1 MIKKVLILIVL
12 AGYWTFPGYSQSP
25 IPGSSMDKEAIR
37 QAALDYAEGLYG
49 GDPVKIAKVVHPDFN
64 KVILRKLE
72 QSGRIALRYNT
83 YSQIIENARV
93 KVGFLDENKRNI
105 EVTLIDLQDDMA
117 CVKINSTSF
126 IDFLEL
132 ARLDGQWKILN
143 ILENEPSRLS
153 STSSGF
159 LPEGEKE
166 AIHLA
171 LENYVVGTIAGDAK
185 RLEIA
190 LDPDFNKVGFGAA
203 DTGQRAV
210 VRRQRL
216 LTSLELALA
225 GRGKL
230 DESKRNFRIRI
241 LDIDGDMATA
251 QVYYSVIYE
260 YLELYKT
267 SGSWKILNGIAQM
280 DAHRRIADALP
291 VLINEPMP
299 DFTLPIHGGGE
310 YNLAKHRG
318 KNVMLIFPRGYNG
331 VNNWCPYCQY
341 QYMDLVELEK
351 KYGLRKKYNME
362 IVWVLPYDGD
372 HITDWFRRFPESTTF
387 LEAIRNTPQP
397 WTPFQK
403 ERVEFF
409 ASHFPKKFNVKGG
422 DVPELFPV
430 LVDADRTVSRRF
442 KLFTNFWD
450 EVTIDQN
457 IPTVYI
463 LDKAGIV
470 RLKYQSQTT
479 IDRPSFDYLF
489 DFIKKML

>member
-1 MIKKVLILIVL
+1 MKKITLVLVVLIGFC
-12 AGYWTFPGYSQSP
+12 AFPGHSQNPTPESV
-25 IPGSSMDKEAIR
+25 MDREAVR

-49 GDPVKIAKVVHPDFN
+49 GDPAKIVKAVHPDFN

-72 QSGRIALRYNT
+72 PSGRIALRYTT
-83 YSQIIENARV
+83 YSQIIENARG
-93 KVGFLDENKRNI
+93 KVGFLEENKRNI
-105 EVTLIDLQDDMA
+105 QVTLIDLRDDMA

-126 IDFLEL
+126 LDFLEL

-143 ILENEPSRLS
+143 VVENEPPRPSGPS
-153 STSSGF
+153 SVF
-159 LPEGEKE
+159 HPEGEKE
-166 AIHLA
+166 AVHLA
-171 LENYVVGTIAGDAK
+171 LENYVMGTIAGDAK

-203 DTGQRAV
+203 DSGQQAV
-210 VRRQRL
+210 VRRQRF

-230 DESKRNFRIRI
+230 DEPKRDFRIKI
-241 LDIDGDMATA
+241 LDIDGDMAVA

-267 SGSWKILNGIAQM
+267 ADSWKVLNSIAQM
-280 DAHRRIADALP
+280 DAHRRMADALP
-291 VLINEPMP
+291 VLLNEPMP

-310 YNLAKHRG
+310 YALSKHRG
-318 KNVMLIFPRGYNG
+318 ENVMLIFPRGYNG
-331 VNNWCPYCQY
+331 VDNWCPYCQY
-341 QYMDLVELEK
+341 QYMDLVELEN

-372 HITDWFRRFPESTTF
+372 HITDWFKRFPESTAF

-403 ERVEFF
+403 ERIEFF

-430 LVDADRTVSRRF
+430 LVDADRAVSRRF

-450 EVTIDQN
+450 EVTVEQN
-457 IPTVYI
+457 IPTIYI
-463 LDKAGIV
+463 LDKAGNV

-489 DFIKKML
+489 DFIK